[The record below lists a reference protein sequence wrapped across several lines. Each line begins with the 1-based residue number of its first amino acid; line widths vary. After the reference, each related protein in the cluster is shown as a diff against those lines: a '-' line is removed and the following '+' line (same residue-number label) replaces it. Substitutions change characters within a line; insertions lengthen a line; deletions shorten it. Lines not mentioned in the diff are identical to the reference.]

1 MQSIIVIGGG
11 FAGLWAAIGAARKLE
26 ECGISNEEISITLIN
41 TDPYHAIRV
50 RNYEADLADARVLL
64 DDVLDPVGIKRIE
77 GTVVDI
83 KPFERRLTVEVA
95 TVPKTVSYDKLVLA
109 SGSQVRL
116 PPISGLHGPFFNVD
130 TTNEAERLNRH
141 IATLARLS
149 DRPGVNTVVVI
160 GGGFT
165 GVEVACEMPGKLAAA
180 GFDRARI
187 IIVDRSSPVCSQ
199 MGLHAPATIGKAC
212 SALDIEMRLGTTV
225 NSLDPNG
232 VNLSSGE
239 RLDAQTVVW
248 TTGMRASPLAEQ
260 LPVRL
265 DSLGRLPVD
274 SFMRVIQVEDVFA
287 AGDVASVLLDGE
299 HTSVMSCQHS
309 RPMGRY
315 AGHNVVCA
323 LLGLPQIPLH
333 IDYYVTCLD
342 LGTWGAIYTEG
353 WDRRVV
359 REGSAAKETK
369 NTINRV
375 RIYPPRGGNRQEIL
389 DMAKPEIQA
398 PPIRG
403 PDTESNS
410 AVG

>member
-116 PPISGLHGPFFNVD
+116 PPISGLHEPFFNVD

-149 DRPGVNTVVVI
+149 DRPGANTVVVI

-212 SALDIEMRLGTTV
+212 SALDIEMRLGATV

-248 TTGMRASPLAEQ
+248 TTGMTASPLAER
-260 LPVRL
+260 LAVRL
-265 DSLGRLPVD
+265 DTLGRLPVD
-274 SFMRVIQVEDVFA
+274 RFMRVIGLGDVFA
-287 AGDVASVLLDGE
+287 AGDIASALLDGE

-315 AGHNVVCA
+315 AGHNVVCD
-323 LLGLPQIPLH
+323 LLGLTQLPLH

-342 LGTWGAIYTEG
+342 LGPWGAIYTEG

-359 REGSAAKETK
+359 REGSEAKETK
-369 NTINRV
+369 NTINRI
-375 RIYPPRGGNRQEIL
+375 RIYPPRSGNRQEIL

-398 PPIRG
+398 PPIQGKRRG
-403 PDTESNS
+403 R
-410 AVG
+410 

>member
-1 MQSIIVIGGG
+1 
-11 FAGLWAAIGAARKLE
+11 
-26 ECGISNEEISITLIN
+26 
-41 TDPYHAIRV
+41 V

-149 DRPGVNTVVVI
+149 DRPGANTVVVI